1 MNLHG
6 IVRAAISSINPD
18 ISVLWRQSNGYTQ
31 DASYKQV
38 PAYID
43 YPVTVVQ
50 LQALSS
56 KDLQHPD
63 LLNVQGVMRALYMN
77 GSAEGVNRA
86 FAKGG
91 DLFTIS
97 GQVWKVVTVL
107 ETWPDWCKVAINLQG
122 AT

>member
-18 ISVLWRQSNGYTQ
+18 IAVLWRQSNGYTQ
-31 DASYKQV
+31 DAGFKQV

-43 YPVTVVQ
+43 IPGTVVQ
-50 LQALSS
+50 LQ
-56 KDLQHPD
+56 DLQHPD

-77 GSAEGVNRA
+77 GSAEGVNRT

-91 DLFTIS
+91 DLFTVS